1 MSFKNLNID
10 RNKIDVAIQE
20 WAGLE
25 EKIEPSK
32 KGNGYHYSVPKGD
45 EEALLII
52 YFKNDGT
59 ATINPKAGKKPEL
72 STELAEYIKEKCLI
86 TKRTNFS
93 LSFKDVNSE
102 NFSLLIEF
110 LTDELG
116 AKILDDNQSDAR
128 RLIHL
133 KGPFKD
139 EITIAYYSNQTV
151 LVQGKP
157 LNLYIEIKL
166 FFYELLSFEQV
177 VQTEAETYEID
188 IKTADI
194 RSELESYLPTA
205 FPFLEDRII
214 KIITPSLSLMKLEI
228 ELEDYSSFAF
238 PALRGLEGYI
248 RQLLRRKGNEDG
260 VKNVN
265 KIGALFKEDANKV
278 SCLMDFAKLDIQCD
292 ETCQA
297 LERAY
302 NLWKSKRHVYFHTD
316 RHVQMTPIIWKKEDA
331 EAILNDTLVLIE
343 DTYSK
348 IALQ

>member
-1 MSFKNLNID
+1 MSFKKLNID
-10 RNKIDVAIQE
+10 RNKIDAAIQE
-20 WAGLE
+20 WAGLD
-25 EKIEPSK
+25 EKIEPIK
-32 KGNGYHYSVPKGD
+32 KGNGYHYFVPREN

-59 ATINPKAGKKPEL
+59 CTINPAAGKYPEL
-72 STELAEYIKEKCLI
+72 SKQLAEYIKDNCLI
-86 TKRTNFS
+86 TKRKNFS
-93 LSFKDVNSE
+93 LTFRNVSADD
-102 NFSLLIEF
+102 FSLLIEF

-116 AKILDDNQSDAR
+116 AKIIDDNQSDAR
-128 RLIHL
+128 RLILL

-157 LNLYIEIKL
+157 LNLYVEIKL

-177 VQTEAETYEID
+177 VQTEAETYAIN
-188 IKTADI
+188 IKTDDI
-194 RSELESYLPTA
+194 RNELKSYLPTA
-205 FPFLEDRII
+205 FFFLDDKII

-248 RQLLRRKGNEDG
+248 RQLLHLKGNEDG

-265 KIGALFKEDANKV
+265 KIGALFKENANKV
-278 SCLMDFAKLDIQCD
+278 SYLMDFAKLDIQCD

-302 NLWKSKRHVYFHTD
+302 NLWKSKRHPYFHIN

-343 DTYSK
+343 ETYSK
-348 IALQ
+348 IALK